1 MTHTKKTNFTPRIL
15 ALVGLSVA
23 SHYAMAAKAD
33 IETNFY
39 GFLNGEIESVRA
51 TGGATPVQAR
61 GRVTDG
67 NSRVGFSAAIGVDA
81 QTKGLLQLEA
91 SLNNF
96 DQGGVNSRGEST
108 TLTSRNTYVGIEN
121 TRIGRLIVG
130 NNDNAYRSLVGTGNA
145 LGGNLGLTAYG
156 LDVWNNTSA
165 QMAGNQDSLF
175 SRGEARYKNSVHYLS
190 PEWAGFQ
197 VAASYGFDEQQSGNS
212 DRGRYSVAGKYRIGG
227 FSVGVGYD
235 HQTNTGVDVDA
246 LVQGFGFRNA
256 AVQGVSTSYRKLL
269 ATYQVTPKTT
279 VGAGIEWMDYGF
291 SQTAVPTASNYY
303 AAVQNGSMTQRSFM
317 LSLAQEVAP
326 NATVMLSWGKL
337 GDLNDTPFGKS
348 SDFGAN
354 QISIGA
360 TYKLNDN
367 LMPYVYFTRIN
378 NQSQQNVNLGQGPLY
393 SNNNGTA
400 NAFLAPGNSPRAF
413 GVGLIAR
420 F

>member
-33 IETNFY
+33 IETSFY

-51 TGGATPVQAR
+51 TGGATPVSPR

-67 NSRVGFSAAIGVDA
+67 NSRVGFSASIGVDA
-81 QTKGLLQLEA
+81 QTRGLLQIEA

-96 DQGGVNSRGEST
+96 DQGGINSRGDST

-121 TRIGRLIVG
+121 TRFGRVVVG
-130 NNDNAYRSLVGTGNA
+130 NNDNAYRSLVGTGNS

-165 QMAGNQDSLF
+165 QMAGNQDSIF

-197 VAASYGFDEQQSGNS
+197 VAASYGFDEQQSNNS

-235 HQTNTGVDVDA
+235 HQANTGVDIDA
-246 LVQGFGFRNA
+246 LTQGFGFRNA
-256 AVQGVSTSYRKLL
+256 AIQGASTSYTKLL

-279 VGAGIEWMDYGF
+279 VGAGVEWMDYGF
-291 SQTAVPTASNYY
+291 SQTAVPTASNFY
-303 AAVQNGSMTQRSFM
+303 ATQQNGSMKQRAFM
-317 LSLAQEVAP
+317 VSVAQEVAP
-326 NATVMLSWGKL
+326 NTMVMASWGKL
-337 GDLNDTPFGKS
+337 GSLDSTPFGKS
-348 SDFGAN
+348 GDFGAN
-354 QISIGA
+354 QISVGA

-367 LMPYVYFTRIN
+367 LMPYIYYTRIN
-378 NQSQQNVNLGQGPLY
+378 NQSQQNVNLGQAPLY
-393 SNNNGTA
+393 SNNNNTS

-413 GVGLIAR
+413 GIGLIAR